1 MKKTV
6 LFVGDKVV
14 VQTERQLSMLAKSKR
29 GNFLA
34 MDEEGKLYSN
44 NEQGMIE
51 DLKKENP
58 FVDAFAW
65 VVAQDL
71 LQRMAGGVRKI

>member
-1 MKKTV
+1 
-6 LFVGDKVV
+6 
-14 VQTERQLSMLAKSKR
+14 
-29 GNFLA
+29 

-71 LQRMAGGVRKI
+71 LQRMAGGVKKI